1 VAKAVSSTSSSDRLR
16 WQPQTAC
23 LFISFPAC
31 MHGIKLHARMIFLSF
46 LHHVFPFFLQ
56 VRGMSS
62 YMYAQTYARTHLRR
76 TYMYGCAVIRAC
88 ELASVYAYV
97 WACICTYMLRTH
109 THTLSLSHTHIH
121 THSLPTPAHTQ
132 HIRIKNTQAEVEDLS
147 AVACTCI
154 TAVGTPASKALR
166 GCSK

>member
-1 VAKAVSSTSSSDRLR
+1 MDAQSYELANWRL
-16 WQPQTAC
+16 C
-23 LFISFPAC
+23 
-31 MHGIKLHARMIFLSF
+31 
-46 LHHVFPFFLQ
+46 
-56 VRGMSS
+56 
-62 YMYAQTYARTHLRR
+62 TH
-76 TYMYGCAVIRAC
+76 MYGHAYALTCCA
-88 ELASVYAYV
+88 L
-97 WACICTYMLRTH
+97 TL
-109 THTLSLSHTHIH
+109 TLSLSHTHIH

>member
-1 VAKAVSSTSSSDRLR
+1 MHFVSS
-16 WQPQTAC
+16 
-23 LFISFPAC
+23 
-31 MHGIKLHARMIFLSF
+31 MHARHQLARTHNFLSF
-46 LHHVFPFFLQ
+46 LHHVIPFFLQ

-62 YMYAQTYARTHLRR
+62 YMNAQTYALAHVRR
-76 TYMYGCAVIRAC
+76 TYMNGCAVIRAY

-97 WACICTYMLRTH
+97 WACMRTYMLRNRTH
-109 THTLSLSHTHIH
+109 ALTLSLSLSLSHTH
-121 THSLPTPAHTQ
+121 TPLPTRAHTQ
-132 HIRIKNTQAEVEDLS
+132 HTRIKNTQAEVEDLS